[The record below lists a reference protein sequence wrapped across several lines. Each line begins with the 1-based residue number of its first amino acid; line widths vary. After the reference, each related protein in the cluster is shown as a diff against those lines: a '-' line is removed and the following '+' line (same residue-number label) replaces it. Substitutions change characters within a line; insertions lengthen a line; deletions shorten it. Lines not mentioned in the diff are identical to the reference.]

1 MNLLTKTTLYFI
13 TVSLFVFFL
22 GGIVV
27 YQLIKVLENNKV
39 NRELVGQMYKFSYDL
54 EQSNI
59 GLNNTVIISGGLV
72 ELHSAKSVQEPVV
85 QFKDTLIYDNIQ
97 KKYVPYRELSFYTVD
112 YEKQL
117 YHVHFYKSLIES
129 DFLIEKVAMIVTL
142 MVIVFLLAVYFLYR
156 YFFRQIWS
164 DFFIT
169 IDKIEQFDIASPEK
183 VDFPQ
188 SMIIEFNRLND
199 VLKRMTERILNDY
212 KGLKEFTA
220 NLSHEIQTPLAVI
233 KSKNELILQN
243 EQAPENLLKLS
254 VDIQSQISRLSRLI
268 KAISFLAKIDNRH
281 FNNESKVDLTLIIKH
296 ILEGYQDII
305 ELKSIQLNTVF
316 HSEPN
321 LLMNKELAEL
331 MLLNLIKNAVNHN
344 IPNGS
349 LDIKLYKDKIWIQN
363 TGMPIETN
371 PEKFFSRFVKA
382 NPDSESLGIGLSL
395 VKKICDLY
403 GFTIHYNY
411 LNQLHK
417 IEILFAE

>member
-27 YQLIKVLENNKV
+27 YQLIKVLENSKV
-39 NRELVGQMYKFSYDL
+39 NSELIGQMHKFSFDL
-54 EQSNI
+54 AQSN
-59 GLNNTVIISGGLV
+59 LSLYNTVIISGGLV
-72 ELHSAKSVQEPVV
+72 ELHPSTSIIEPVV

-97 KKYVPYRELSFYTVD
+97 KRYIPYRELSFYTAD
-112 YEKQL
+112 KEKQL

-142 MVIVFLLAVYFLYR
+142 MVVVFLLAVYFLYR

-169 IDKIEQFDIASPEK
+169 IEKIEQFDISSPEK
-183 VDFPQ
+183 IDFPE

-199 VLKRMTERILNDY
+199 VLKSMTERILNDY

-268 KAISFLAKIDNRH
+268 KAISLLAKIDNRQ
-281 FNNESKVDLTLIIKH
+281 FTNEQEVNLTQIIKH
-296 ILEGYQDII
+296 ILDGFQDIL
-305 ELKSIQLNTVF
+305 ELKSIKLNTEY
-316 HSEPN
+316 HSEPA
-321 LLMNKELAEL
+321 LLMNRELAEL

-344 IPNGS
+344 ILNGK
-349 LDIKLYKDKIWIQN
+349 LDIELSKDKLLIQN
-363 TGMPIETN
+363 TGRPITSN
-371 PEKFFSRFVKA
+371 PEKFFARFVKA
-382 NPDSESLGIGLSL
+382 KPDSESLGIGLSL

-403 GFTIHYNY
+403 GFQIQYKY
-411 LNQLHK
+411 QNQLHQ
-417 IEILFAE
+417 IEICF

>member
-27 YQLIKVLENNKV
+27 YQLIKVLETSKV
-39 NRELVGQMYKFSYDL
+39 NSELIGQMHKFSYDL
-54 EQSNI
+54 AQSKVN
-59 GLNNTVIISGGLV
+59 LYNAVIISGGLV
-72 ELHSAKSVQEPVV
+72 ELHPSVNIQEPVV

-97 KKYVPYRELSFYTVD
+97 KKYIPYRELSFYTAD
-112 YEKQL
+112 NQKQL

-142 MVIVFLLAVYFLYR
+142 MVIIFLLAVYFLYR
-156 YFFRQIWS
+156 YFFRQIWA

-169 IDKIEQFDIASPEK
+169 IDKIEQFDISSPEII
-183 VDFPQ
+183 DFPE

-199 VLKRMTERILNDY
+199 VLKKMTERILNDF

-243 EQAPENLLKLS
+243 ENAPENLLKLS
-254 VDIQSQISRLSRLI
+254 VDIQLQISRLSRLI
-268 KAISFLAKIDNRH
+268 KAISLLAKIDNRQ
-281 FNNESKVDLTLIIKH
+281 FTNEQNVSFKDIIEH
-296 ILEGYQDII
+296 IIAGFQDII
-305 ELKSIQLNTVF
+305 ELKSINLKINYLAN
-316 HSEPN
+316 PD

-344 IPNGS
+344 ILNGKIVIE
-349 LDIKLYKDKIWIQN
+349 LNKDKLLIKN
-363 TGMPIETN
+363 TGKPATTN
-371 PEKFFSRFVKA
+371 PEKFFARFVKA
-382 NPDSESLGIGLSL
+382 NPESESLGIGLSL

-403 GFTIHYNY
+403 GFHIRYSY
-411 LNQLHK
+411 QNQLHQIK
-417 IEILFAE
+417 ISFN